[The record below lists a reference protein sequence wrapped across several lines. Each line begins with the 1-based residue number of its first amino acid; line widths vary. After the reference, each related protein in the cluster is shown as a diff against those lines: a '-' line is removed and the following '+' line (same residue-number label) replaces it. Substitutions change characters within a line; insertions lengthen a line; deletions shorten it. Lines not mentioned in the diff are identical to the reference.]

1 MYRIV
6 LAMMVIAAAAG
17 CGTGRASTEPYP
29 ARNRTILFPDEISQ
43 YGTAGRSAYDLIRQ
57 LRPEFLR
64 SRGVTSLRDL
74 TPPTATVYL
83 DGVKYGDL
91 NSLKLISAEQLT
103 RVQYLNGSEA
113 TTRYG
118 TDHVGGAILITTK

>member
-6 LAMMVIAAAAG
+6 FAAFVLAAAAG
-17 CGTGRASTEPYP
+17 CGTGRSSTEPYP

-64 SRGVTSLRDL
+64 SRGATSLRDL
-74 TPPTATVYL
+74 TPPTAVVYL

-103 RVQYLNGSEA
+103 KVQYLNGSEA

>member
-1 MYRIV
+1 MYRIA
-6 LAMMVIAAAAG
+6 LAVMLFATVAG

-29 ARNRTILFPDEISQ
+29 SRNRMVLFPDEIAK
-43 YGTAGRSAYDLIRQ
+43 YGTTGRTAYDMIRL

-64 SRGVTSLRDL
+64 SRGVVSLRDQ
-74 TPPTATVYL
+74 TPPTATIYL
-83 DGVKYGDL
+83 DGVRYGDL
-91 NSLKLISAEQLT
+91 QSLKLISAEQLT
-103 RVQYLNGSEA
+103 SVQYLSGSEA

>member
-1 MYRIV
+1 MYRIAFAV
-6 LAMMVIAAAAG
+6 MLIAAVAG

-29 ARNRTILFPDEISQ
+29 SRNRTILFSDEIAQ
-43 YGTAGRSAYDLIRQ
+43 YGTAGRTAYDMIRL

-64 SRGVTSLRDL
+64 SRGATSLRDL

-83 DGVKYGDL
+83 DGVRYGTL
-91 NSLKLISAEQLT
+91 ESLKLISAEQLSK
-103 RVQYLNGSEA
+103 VQYLNGSEA